1 MRRDLSVALLASL
14 IIGSACQR
22 DEPLGPHGAS
32 FASSAQVVDASTSR
46 IAFASTRDGN
56 YEIYVMNADG
66 SATTRLTNN
75 SARDD
80 DPSWSP
86 DGRRI
91 AFRSTRDGNS
101 EIYVMGANGSA
112 PTRLTNNPA
121 LDDEPS
127 WSPDGQRIAFVS
139 FRDGTLDI
147 YVMNADGSAPTRL
160 TTGGSYGS
168 PSWSPD
174 GQRIAFH
181 GSPAGSAQIRVMNAD
196 GSNQTQLTAPGS
208 PDPEVGPR
216 WSPDGREIAFVRFRD
231 YNLDIY
237 VMNADGSA
245 PRQLTNG
252 FPDDFDP
259 SWSPD
264 GQQIA
269 FTSTRD
275 NANFEIYMMGAD
287 GSAPTRLTANPATDV
302 QPSWSPRVQDETPPT
317 LTLPGPI
324 SVSAARWFGSVVR
337 YAGSVS
343 ATDDFDP
350 HPNISCSPASGST
363 FPIGTNQ
370 VDCTATDLAGNTT
383 TGSFLVSVRGPY
395 EELGLVAGSIRQL
408 IAGNPRQNLATA
420 RLEDVLTEVE
430 AAREEF
436 ARTPPDRPE
445 ALGQLQG
452 AAGDFVAAVKEGELS
467 QFGYNVLVPWTVGA
481 ARLAADQAIAEAV
494 ARGESADAIATAQQT
509 FAEGDSQ
516 RATGQFKE
524 AIAQYKKAC
533 IAVNR
538 A

>member
-1 MRRDLSVALLASL
+1 MRRVLSVSVFALVMVQA
-14 IIGSACQR
+14 GCQR
-22 DEPLGPHGAS
+22 DEATGPQPAS
-32 FASSAQVVDASTSR
+32 VAPSAQVVGGASTSR
-46 IAFASTRDGN
+46 IAFSSTRFGN

-75 SARDD
+75 SATDD
-80 DPSWSP
+80 WPSWSP

-121 LDDEPS
+121 FDGQPN

-181 GSPAGSAQIRVMNAD
+181 GSPGPGPDQIRVMNAD
-196 GSNQTQLTAPGS
+196 GSNQTQLTATGFS
-208 PDPEVGPR
+208 EVGPS
-216 WSPDGREIAFVRFRD
+216 WSPDGREIAFASFRD
-231 YNLDIY
+231 GNLEIY

-245 PRQLTNG
+245 PRRLTNG
-252 FPDDFDP
+252 TRDDFHP

-275 NANFEIYMMGAD
+275 SANFEIYVMAAD
-287 GSAPTRLTANPATDV
+287 GSAQTRLTANPAIDV
-302 QPSWSPRVQDETPPT
+302 HPSWSPRVQDETPPT

-324 SVSAARWFGSVVR
+324 SVSAARWFGSVVG

-350 HPNISCSPASGST
+350 DPNISCAPASGST
-363 FPIGTNQ
+363 FAIGTTQ
-370 VDCTATDLAGNTT
+370 VDCTATDFAGNTT

-395 EELGLVAGSIRQL
+395 EELGLVAGTIRQL
-408 IAGNPRQNLATA
+408 ISGNPLQNRDTA

-481 ARLAADQAIAEAV
+481 ARLAADQAIAEAI
-494 ARGESADAIATAQQT
+494 ARGESEEAIAAANEAL
-509 FAEGDSQ
+509 AEGDSL
-516 RATGQFKE
+516 RAAGQLKD
-524 AIAQYKKAC
+524 AIAEYKKAC
-533 IAVNR
+533 IAVQGP
-538 A
+538 